1 MERRNLCLLNSSGI
15 TNWRGK
21 WCLSSLEVRG
31 QRNCLKEKGNTEAHV
46 IQINRALHVTP
57 REKKGLKK
65 KRHQGDAVL
74 VSTTPAHGWKCPQ
87 EAFSIQTS
95 SPRPRPSLA
104 HSEFLSC
111 GRTSLRC
118 VLARGASQE
127 RRHRASTATQRAQ
140 KKFAA
145 VCKNLVYT
153 YRLLFGVAS
162 NTRWSSSCTKIL
174 LVL

>member
-65 KRHQGDAVL
+65 KKGIKAMLFLWAPPQHTAGNAHKRLFPFRPVH
-74 VSTTPAHGWKCPQ
+74 PALAPAWP
-87 EAFSIQTS
+87 ILNS
-95 SPRPRPSLA
+95 SRVAA
-104 HSEFLSC
+104 H
-111 GRTSLRC
+111 R
-118 VLARGASQE
+118 
-127 RRHRASTATQRAQ
+127 
-140 KKFAA
+140 FAA
-145 VCKNLVYT
+145 CWHEGQARNAGTAHPQPHSVHRKSLQ
-153 YRLLFGVAS
+153 LSA
-162 NTRWSSSCTKIL
+162 KI
-174 LVL
+174 